1 VNKKNKQL
9 TAKQKEVLDFIGL
22 FISKLGYSPAY
33 KDIAKFLGTNNLS
46 TAQYHIEKL
55 EEKGHLQRTHKI
67 SRSITPTTQQQ
78 NVSLLGYIAA
88 GKPIEPIEN
97 PEPITIPRNIRLK
110 SNRPHYAL
118 KVKGDSMIDMGI
130 LDNDIVLIQHQM
142 TAQTGDVVVAITEK
156 GATLKIYKEK
166 GRKII
171 LEPRN
176 KKYPTI
182 TPKQIEI
189 RGKFVGLMRN

>member
-1 VNKKNKQL
+1 
-9 TAKQKEVLDFIGL
+9 
-22 FISKLGYSPAY
+22 
-33 KDIAKFLGTNNLS
+33 
-46 TAQYHIEKL
+46 
-55 EEKGHLQRTHKI
+55 
-67 SRSITPTTQQQ
+67 
-78 NVSLLGYIAA
+78 
-88 GKPIEPIEN
+88 
-97 PEPITIPRNIRLK
+97 
-110 SNRPHYAL
+110 
-118 KVKGDSMIDMGI
+118 MIDMGI